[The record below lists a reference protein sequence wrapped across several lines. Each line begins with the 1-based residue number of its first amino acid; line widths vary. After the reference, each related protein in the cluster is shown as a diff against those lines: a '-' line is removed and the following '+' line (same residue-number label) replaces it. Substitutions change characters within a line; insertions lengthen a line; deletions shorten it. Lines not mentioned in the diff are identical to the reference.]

1 MPAPVTSQL
10 CKNGDPGPQ
19 SFASQLPEPHADL
32 GRFDLDRQTISVT
45 GPVDANLT
53 AGGRQRQTSTL
64 ACLSPLPSLIQ
75 MPFDERV
82 QAGIEIKQGSRVPVP
97 VDDRV
102 SARGDLAWA
111 ISVGGIGVVG
121 FAVLLL
127 FTWYYAATLFLIFA
141 GMLLGV
147 ALNAMTNL
155 LGRVIQLPHALRLTI
170 VCLVLAG
177 LLSGVVFLGG
187 TTIAQQAKVLSDT
200 IKSQLVT
207 VKGFLEKNGIDTGY
221 FDLGN
226 PAATAP
232 GSPSS
237 ETPAAAPARTLPSA
251 SEFASSGGAIVS
263 QTLKLL
269 LGTLS
274 AVGNFF
280 IVLFLGLTFAAQ
292 PNVYRKGLLFMAPAR
307 HRDRAT
313 IIVDRIGDTLERWLI
328 AQILTMAAVFLV
340 TWIGLAL
347 IGIQSSFILGI
358 QAGLLAFIPTVGA
371 LLAGLIVVLASLA
384 SGWVAALSAFLLF
397 LGVHALESYILT
409 PIIQRQALDIPPA
422 TLFAFQ
428 ILLGVVFG
436 IWGLALALP
445 LMAIVKVMID
455 YFKAEE
461 ITPAAAAA

>member
-1 MPAPVTSQL
+1 MLPVPALPATRSFVTLRTSG
-10 CKNGDPGPQ
+10 KP
-19 SFASQLPEPHADL
+19 ASNQ
-32 GRFDLDRQTISVT
+32 Q
-45 GPVDANLT
+45 
-53 AGGRQRQTSTL
+53 
-64 ACLSPLPSLIQ
+64 ACLLNLLLRLIPT
-75 MPFDERV
+75 PFDERV
-82 QAGIEIKQGSRVPVP
+82 CSGIDIKQGSDLPDP
-97 VDDRV
+97 VDHRV
-102 SARGDLAWA
+102 SSRGDLAWA
-111 ISVGGIGVVG
+111 ISVGGIGVVA
-121 FAVLLL
+121 FAALLL
-127 FTWYYAATLFLIFA
+127 FTWYFAATLFLIFA

-187 TTIAQQAKVLSDT
+187 STIAQQAKVLSDT

-207 VKGFLEKNGIDTGY
+207 VKAFLEKNGVDTSY

-226 PAATAP
+226 PAATTSA
-232 GSPSS
+232 SPTS
-237 ETPAAAPARTLPSA
+237 ETPAPAPPRALPSA
-251 SEFASSGGAIVS
+251 SEFASGGGAIVT

-269 LGTLS
+269 LGTVS

-292 PNVYRKGLLFMAPAR
+292 PSVYRKGLLFMAPAR

-313 IIVDRIGDTLERWLI
+313 VIVDRIGDTLERWLI

-384 SGWVAALSAFLLF
+384 SGWVAAISAFVLF
-397 LGVHALESYILT
+397 LGVHALESYVLT

-461 ITPAAAAA
+461 APSVAAVA